1 MPALFVVVC
10 FLVVKMLFIVPV
22 GVLKGLIVGEK
33 ASDLYLN

>member
-1 MPALFVVVC
+1 MPALFGVVC